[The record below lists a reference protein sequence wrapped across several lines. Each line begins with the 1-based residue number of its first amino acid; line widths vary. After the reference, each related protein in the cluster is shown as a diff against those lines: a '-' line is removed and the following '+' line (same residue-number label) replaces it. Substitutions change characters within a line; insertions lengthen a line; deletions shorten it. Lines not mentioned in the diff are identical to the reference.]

1 MSERQNRGRPPKGEK
16 KRELGLR
23 IVAARRR
30 HGWSQKDLAQ
40 RLTVTR
46 ERLGKWERGLSSPDL
61 EDLVSLSRV
70 LALPLWELGLGDA
83 PINQGPMNI
92 GYLVELACRAGGG
105 PQALRRIAVRLHGS
119 VFAGDRVECTATVAA
134 VDEPAG
140 GAELELRATAG
151 GRDVLSG
158 SATIATR

>member
-1 MSERQNRGRPPKGEK
+1 MKPGDVLEPLVIEAVDTEPMKTMAAL
-16 KRELGLR
+16 LGDPTPIHYDAEVVR
-23 IVAARRR
+23 A
-30 HGWSQKDLAQ
+30 
-40 RLTVTR
+40 
-46 ERLGKWERGLSSPDL
+46 
-61 EDLVSLSRV
+61 
-70 LALPLWELGLGDA
+70 LGLGDA

-134 VDEPAG
+134 VDEAAG
-140 GAELELRATAG
+140 TAELELRATAG

-158 SATIATR
+158 SATIATG